1 MLTVKGDDYVSWSPL
16 AMRPELSK
24 DSRSTLSGPS
34 DASPGVS
41 AGEMASNLI
50 HVSF

>member
-1 MLTVKGDDYVSWSPL
+1 MLTVEGDDYVSWSPL
-16 AMRPELSK
+16 AMRAELSK
-24 DSRSTLSGPS
+24 DGRKTLSGPP
-34 DASPGVS
+34 DTSPGVS